1 MQVAGIRIEVD
12 GAQRAESDLRRV
24 RGSVEGVGD
33 AATSIRSALGGLA
46 AAFAGAFSVQQF
58 FQAADAVTQLR
69 NSLALST
76 GSATAAAQAYEELFG
91 VAQRSRVSFI
101 DLGNTYSTIARA
113 TQGLGISQRDL
124 LTVTEALGNAIAIGG
139 GRAESTRAALIQLTQ
154 GLASGALRGEEL
166 NSVLEQTP
174 RVAKAIA
181 DGLGI
186 TIGQLREYGREGR
199 LSSEAVVTA
208 LLRQSDVLRN
218 EVGSSVVTVGQGFT
232 VLGNAFTRFVGQ
244 VDQATG
250 ASSAVARALIFV
262 AGNIEVLTAAAGTLI
277 ASGLAVWLA
286 SALPAAI
293 AATKVALIAL
303 TGPIGLAVAA
313 ATALAVGIAAVWRT
327 LSDGSGRLS
336 KAEAELN
343 SLREAL
349 ERQPNNL
356 MLRQMVKDQE
366 AVVDRLRQTSGAARE
381 NDAELARLGARQSA
395 RQAQLREEAA
405 LQQTVAD
412 AERQRAGQN
421 KEFTVNLEKL
431 FAAYKAGVI
440 SVEQYRE
447 LVADLIQREGGG
459 KKITDERAA
468 SMKKLGEEY
477 GKLAESAQE
486 YLNRA
491 TLELDLGAQLNDAQK
506 QQLRIGEFLAANA
519 GKLTAARVAELQQI
533 ILQISRIDQ
542 EKRSRDAVNESLK
555 AAAKAQEEL
564 YTSAQ
569 RNVEQAVGRVRQL
582 EDERRAADLAARTN
596 ISLAAALEEVAIARL
611 KERQEVAAMVGDGR
625 LVEQLGR
632 EIAARERIRD
642 LILDKDTRDAQ
653 AKAAEDAAKAWQKAS
668 DDIEK
673 ALTDALVRGFESGK
687 GVLRSVGDWILNYFK
702 STIARGIAQTL
713 ISALSSI
720 GGRAGSGILGG
731 LGSLFSG
738 GAAAAPGGGGIG
750 SLGSIISLISGGSSF
765 GAGLMGGL
773 FGGGGLG
780 GSLSAAWSL
789 LTSGS
794 MAGAGAGLG
803 MAVGA
808 IAPYAAAVYGLYRII
823 SGVGTGRDRSPA
835 RQSVGL
841 VDALGRDLGLGEFA
855 PFARNGGVNA
865 GMVNTAAGIAST
877 VAQTARALGGSINE
891 ALQFGLFTSVSPDGR
906 GGQVVGGVRD
916 RNAQWSLWLDRQV
929 GNAQVEETLQSYVP
943 RMILAGLQASNLPNA
958 IREYLNTVNATTG
971 SEEQINQVIQTALAV
986 KSMTDAV
993 ASAGG
998 VFARL
1003 ADLSVDARL
1012 ELANLT
1018 GGIDSFLQ
1026 KVGGFVQEYY
1036 TEGERVG
1043 ITARQ
1048 IQATLRAAGITADFS
1063 TREQFRA
1070 ALEGVDLSS
1079 EEGRRQL
1086 AALLNAASSFA
1097 SISDYLRAN
1106 NLTLGGAAALSPAGA
1121 LAEAIS
1127 AQTSDTQAQTDTL
1140 VESLTLIN
1148 ETFTDRLTGV
1158 EEQLETLRTEST
1170 ASNVSSISQLQRIAE
1185 GIEEILVRGI
1195 PQAA

>member
-12 GAQRAESDLRRV
+12 GAQQAESDLRRV

-33 AATSIRSALGGLA
+33 AATSIRGALGGLA

-91 VAQRSRVSFI
+91 VAQRSRVSFV
-101 DLGNTYSTIARA
+101 DLGNTYATIARA

-124 LTVTEALGNAIAIGG
+124 LSVTEALGNAIAISGG
-139 GRAESTRAALIQLTQ
+139 SAESTRAAMIQLTQ

-186 TIGQLREYGREGR
+186 TIGQLREYGKEGR

-208 LLRQSDVLRN
+208 LLRQADVLRN
-218 EVGSSVVTVGQGFT
+218 EVGSSTVTVGQGFT

-262 AGNIEVLTAAAGTLI
+262 AGNIEVLTAAAATLI

-286 SALPAAI
+286 STLPAAI

-349 ERQPNNL
+349 EKQPNNL

-366 AVVDRLRQTSGAARE
+366 AVVDRLRQTSGAVRE
-381 NDAELARLGARQSA
+381 NDAELARLGARQA
-395 RQAQLREEAA
+395 ERQTQLREEAA

-653 AKAAEDAAKAWQKAS
+653 AKAAEDAARAWQKAS

-713 ISALSSI
+713 VSALSSI
-720 GGRAGSGILGG
+720 AGRAGSGILGS

-738 GAAAAPGGGGIG
+738 GAAAAPSGGIG
-750 SLGSIISLISGGSSF
+750 SLGNIISLISGGSSF

-780 GSLSAAWSL
+780 GSLSAGWSL

-808 IAPYAAAVYGLYRII
+808 IAPYAAAVYGLYRLI

-835 RQSVGL
+835 VQAIGS
-841 VDALGRDLGLGEFA
+841 VDAMGNDLGLGTFGNA
-855 PFARNGGVNA
+855 PRIDRGASQPLLATARGL
-865 GMVNTAAGIAST
+865 VNT
-877 VAQTARALGGSINE
+877 VAETARALGGSIGQ
-891 ALQFGLFTSVSPDGR
+891 ALRFTLYQSVSPDGR
-906 GGQVVGGVRD
+906 GGQVVGQVLGQDGRG
-916 RNAQWSLWLDRQV
+916 LFYMDRQV
-929 GNAQVEETLQSYVP
+929 GNDQVQQTLQSYVP

-958 IREYLNTVNATTG
+958 IREYLNTVNAETG
-971 SEEQINQVIQTALAV
+971 SEEQINQVIQTAAAV